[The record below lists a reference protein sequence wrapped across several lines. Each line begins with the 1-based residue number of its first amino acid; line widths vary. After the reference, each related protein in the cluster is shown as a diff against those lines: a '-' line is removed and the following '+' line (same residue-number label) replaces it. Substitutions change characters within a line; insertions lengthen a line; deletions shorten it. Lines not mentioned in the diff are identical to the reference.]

1 MTVRVRPADVLSLAE
16 RTSLFNAGYE
26 DYVRPFVVD
35 EAIVG
40 GMIEWFDIDL
50 DASRVAF
57 DDGDT
62 PVAFANVAI
71 RGDEGWIGGLG
82 VIVAARRQGIG
93 ELVLRSV
100 HDEARARGAARV
112 WLEVIDENDA
122 AYRLY
127 EKLGYRVEREV
138 EVWTLSEE
146 VPPGTAREV
155 PADQAHER
163 IRALRRTRDPWQ
175 RADET
180 LAHYDD
186 ATGLETE
193 GGAVVFRAAGTMIQ
207 LVQIAGDDAT
217 ELLRTM
223 RARGPV
229 YALNLPV
236 GDPAAAALRELG
248 GSVAV
253 RQREMV
259 LEL

>member
-1 MTVRVRPADVLSLAE
+1 VTVLLRPAGVLSLAE

-35 EAIVG
+35 EAIVR

-57 DDGDT
+57 DGDDT
-62 PVAFANVAI
+62 PVGFANVAL
-71 RGDEGWIGGLG
+71 RGDDAWIGGIG
-82 VIVAARRQGIG
+82 VIVAARRHGIG
-93 ELVLRSV
+93 EEVLRAV
-100 HDEARARGAARV
+100 HDEARARGAKRV
-112 WLEVIDENDA
+112 WLEVIEENDA

-138 EVWTLSEE
+138 EVWTLPDE
-146 VPPGTAREV
+146 VQPGSAREV
-155 PADQAHER
+155 PVDEAHER

-175 RADET
+175 RADGT

-186 ATGLETE
+186 ALGLETE
-193 GGAVVFRAAGTMIQ
+193 GGAAVFRPAGTIQ
-207 LVQIAGDDAT
+207 LVQIAGDDQN

-223 RARGPV
+223 RARGPL
-229 YALNLPV
+229 YALNIPV
-236 GDPAAAALRELG
+236 GDPAAAVLSELG
-248 GSVAV
+248 ASVAV